1 MITSEQQLA
10 ARNATDGKWVKLKLH
25 CTFPMATDAARM
37 GINPKP
43 LFNVVDGDY
52 ATGSTISLE
61 TCFRLGL
68 RVEVVE

>member
-1 MITSEQQLA
+1 MLTAEQQLA
-10 ARNATDGKWVKLKLH
+10 ARNATDDKWVQLKYH
-25 CTFPMATDAARM
+25 SSFPMAQDAARM

-43 LFNVVDGDY
+43 LFNVVAGDY

-68 RVEVVE
+68 RVEIVE